1 MGYDAAVR
9 WTDRVEDFT
18 YSIGGNIT
26 YSRFY
31 DWEQYKP
38 RFSNSW
44 DVYRNSLN
52 HRFGYLNWGLEAIGQ
67 FNSWE
72 EIATYPID
80 NDRQGNKTLRPGD
93 IKYKDVNGDGVINSL
108 DERPIGYRED
118 STPILNFGLNFSFG
132 WKGFDLAF
140 DFTGGAMGSWYQ
152 QWEQRN
158 PFHDGGNNP
167 QYYMEDTWRLSDIWD
182 ADSELIP
189 GKYPMLLIGNS
200 SHSNY
205 WNSTFWKKKKPCA
218 WKNYKMP
225 SSIANWRRK
234 KCGSVRGSKHAV
246 PVMKAAYAPE
256 SNASRAWRTS
266 RSDGYRKNAGGRSQP
281 LR

>member
-93 IKYKDVNGDGVINSL
+93 IKYKDVNCLLYTSRRWVL
-108 DERPIGYRED
+108 GYRM
-118 STPILNFGLNFSFG
+118 IYN
-132 WKGFDLAF
+132 
-140 DFTGGAMGSWYQ
+140 
-152 QWEQRN
+152 R
-158 PFHDGGNNP
+158 
-167 QYYMEDTWRLSDIWD
+167 
-182 ADSELIP
+182 
-189 GKYPMLLIGNS
+189 
-200 SHSNY
+200 
-205 WNSTFWKKKKPCA
+205 
-218 WKNYKMP
+218 
-225 SSIANWRRK
+225 
-234 KCGSVRGSKHAV
+234 
-246 PVMKAAYAPE
+246 
-256 SNASRAWRTS
+256 
-266 RSDGYRKNAGGRSQP
+266 
-281 LR
+281 

>member
-93 IKYKDVNGDGVINSL
+93 IKYKDINGDGMVDKL
-108 DERPIGYRED
+108 DMVPLTH
-118 STPILNFGLNFSFG
+118 STYPLLMYGLGAEIRYKNLTLGVLFKGTGKTLFS
-132 WKGFDLAF
+132 
-140 DFTGGAMGSWYQ
+140 M
-152 QWEQRN
+152 
-158 PFHDGGNNP
+158 
-167 QYYMEDTWRLSDIWD
+167 
-182 ADSELIP
+182 
-189 GKYPMLLIGNS
+189 
-200 SHSNY
+200 
-205 WNSTFWKKKKPCA
+205 
-218 WKNYKMP
+218 
-225 SSIANWRRK
+225 
-234 KCGSVRGSKHAV
+234 
-246 PVMKAAYAPE
+246 
-256 SNASRAWRTS
+256 
-266 RSDGYRKNAGGRSQP
+266 
-281 LR
+281 